1 MPKFDPNTYSFQR
14 LFLPYLIKLLYH
26 FKWHCHFSVILSC
39 EMTLS
44 RDTLRDSR
52 KMDLR
57 ACSSKGRNGRV
68 AQMAKK
74 CQTYWD
80 QCFSHLFYLVI
91 LENGQKVQKKCC
103 LRVPNFK
110 SRNGLIYI
118 VISGQKWLFLHQ
130 LSFGPLNGSENTNKP
145 LETHGH
151 MPIPNPGPKEHQI
164 WAF

>member
-1 MPKFDPNTYSFQR
+1 MKLPRVPPLWVKLFNASLIPNSGAELWQT
-14 LFLPYLIKLLYH
+14 
-26 FKWHCHFSVILSC
+26 
-39 EMTLS
+39 
-44 RDTLRDSR
+44 
-52 KMDLR
+52 
-57 ACSSKGRNGRV
+57 RV

-74 CQTYWD
+74 CRTYWD

-130 LSFGPLNGSENTNKP
+130 LCFGPLNGSENTNKP
-145 LETHGH
+145 LETNGH
-151 MPIPNPGPKEHQI
+151 MPIPYPGPKSPNFEQFRGGLGIWLNVRDGGEIEYWKTYWTAQI
-164 WAF
+164 WCYLGPG

>member
-1 MPKFDPNTYSFQR
+1 MLTISESHMSAYLRNPHDGRSPNLPWRSDYLRSSYDGRSQKWPWR
-14 LFLPYLIKLLYH
+14 SEDLRIGDRQLPY
-26 FKWHCHFSVILSC
+26 VN
-39 EMTLS
+39 T
-44 RDTLRDSR
+44 
-52 KMDLR
+52 
-57 ACSSKGRNGRV
+57 RV

-74 CQTYWD
+74 CRTYWD

-145 LETHGH
+145 LETNGH
-151 MPIPNPGPKEHQI
+151 MPIPYPGPK
-164 WAF
+164 

>member
-1 MPKFDPNTYSFQR
+1 MLVEVGS
-14 LFLPYLIKLLYH
+14 L
-26 FKWHCHFSVILSC
+26 
-39 EMTLS
+39 
-44 RDTLRDSR
+44 
-52 KMDLR
+52 
-57 ACSSKGRNGRV
+57 ARV

-74 CQTYWD
+74 CRTYWD

-91 LENGQKVQKKCC
+91 SENGQKVQKKCC

-118 VISGQKWLFLHQ
+118 VISGQNWLFLHQ

-151 MPIPNPGPKEHQI
+151 MPIPYPGPKEPQI
-164 WAF
+164 WAIWRGFRYLNKCERWGWNWILIVWPLVFDRSVLPEYWF